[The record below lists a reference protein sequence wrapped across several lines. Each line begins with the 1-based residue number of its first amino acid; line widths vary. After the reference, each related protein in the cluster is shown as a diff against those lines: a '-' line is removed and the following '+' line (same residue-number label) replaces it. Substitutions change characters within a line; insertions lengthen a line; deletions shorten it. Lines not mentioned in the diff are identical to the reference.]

1 MKRGGGPGNSKS
13 PKKCKK
19 KIQITKI
26 KLIKV
31 SKMLGLIKL
40 LIYNLEILLLK
51 NKVKNSEETTT
62 QYIIVE

>member
-1 MKRGGGPGNSKS
+1 MKREGGPGSS
-13 PKKCKK
+13 TSLKKCKK
-19 KIQITKI
+19 KIQITQI

-31 SKMLGLIKL
+31 LKMLGLIKL

>member
-1 MKRGGGPGNSKS
+1 MKREGGPGSSTS

-19 KIQITKI
+19 KIQITQI

>member
-1 MKRGGGPGNSKS
+1 MKRGGGLGNSKS

-19 KIQITKI
+19 KILITKI

-40 LIYNLEILLLK
+40 LIYNLEILSLK